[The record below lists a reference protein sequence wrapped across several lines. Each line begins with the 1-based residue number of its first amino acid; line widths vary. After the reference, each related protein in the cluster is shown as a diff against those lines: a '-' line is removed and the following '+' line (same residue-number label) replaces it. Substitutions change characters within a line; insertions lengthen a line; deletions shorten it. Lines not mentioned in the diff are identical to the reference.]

1 MMQESYILVVDDESM
16 ITDTLRIELNS
27 FLPAGL
33 LVRTVSSGPEAL
45 ALIREEISTGSV
57 PAVAIVD
64 YLMRPMKGSELL
76 QEIEV
81 LSPTTK
87 KIMLTGHADL
97 AAVEKVMSTVRLYR
111 YMEKPWRPMDMEL
124 SVNEALRLFS
134 DEQRMRAEAG
144 LARSDTRAMG
154 LAMAD
159 QVLATKHKD
168 LNRSLSY
175 ARTIQECFIPDL
187 HSEISD
193 RIGLHVM
200 DRPLAEVSGDFR
212 WYRQTEDHLYLAL
225 GDCTGHGLA
234 GALIA
239 VIATDILS
247 NTLGNTY
254 STNPEP
260 YDAIRAVVQGLKSRM
275 VRDSGSSEHV
285 GLELTLVRIDLE
297 QKRMDWSSL
306 HGHMLA
312 IDQHGNSE
320 ILSKSRSISS
330 MVSNGRDGYRSGSMA
345 LSGQRIIIL
354 TDGIIDQFGGPHG
367 KRLRID
373 GLLRMVERGEVFD
386 ADGAC
391 HIENAFDAWKGVNE
405 QVDDCLWMSF
415 GMP

>member
-33 LVRTVSSGPEAL
+33 QVRTASSGPEAL
-45 ALIREEISTGSV
+45 ALIREEMSTGSV

-76 QEIEV
+76 QEIEA

-87 KIMLTGHADL
+87 KIMLTGQADL
-97 AAVEKVMSTVRLYR
+97 AAVEQVMSTVRLYR

-187 HSEISD
+187 NPEISD

-212 WYRQTEDHLYLAL
+212 WYRQSEDHLYLAL

-239 VIATDILS
+239 VLATDILS
-247 NTLGNTY
+247 HTLGNTY

-285 GLELTLVRIDLE
+285 GLDLTLVRIDLE

-312 IDQHGNSE
+312 IDTGTA
-320 ILSKSRSISS
+320 RSFPKAG
-330 MVSNGRDGYRSGSMA
+330 VSAPWSPMAATDTARGQWRYPDSGSSSSPMA
-345 LSGQRIIIL
+345 SSTSSEARTVNDCASTACCVWWSGARCSMPMVHA
-354 TDGIIDQFGGPHG
+354 TSKTHSMHG
-367 KRLRID
+367 KALTSRWTI
-373 GLLRMVERGEVFD
+373 
-386 ADGAC
+386 
-391 HIENAFDAWKGVNE
+391 AFG
-405 QVDDCLWMSF
+405 
-415 GMP
+415 